1 MSSSHFIVGLDVGTY
16 SIKACLV
23 ERQGDR
29 VVLHRTFKE
38 QSLGIRK
45 GAISDLSE
53 AVPAVSRIF
62 DEIRKIS
69 KGAVKNVYVNIGTPQ
84 VKVQASKGIVAV
96 SRVDN
101 EIYQDDIERVVKASQ
116 AVNLGPNRMVIHTIT
131 REFIVDGVTDI
142 TNPLGLSGGRLE
154 VVSMVVDAFGPHV
167 KSLMRLVEMAG
178 GEIGGL
184 IFNPIASSRA
194 ILTKAQKE
202 LGAVL
207 VDIGCGTTSMAVYEE
222 GKLLGLQIIPMGGGS
237 ITNDIAVGLKVP
249 VPVAEAI
256 KLHYGYALSKD
267 VGARETIDLSK
278 LSPDTKGSVS
288 RRFVSEI
295 IESRLAEIMEFVNN
309 ELKLIQKAGQLAGGI
324 ILTGGTAKLPGI
336 AELAKS
342 ELRLTS
348 QIGFADLGNV
358 IETPGER
365 IEEVLEDP
373 EFTGCFGLM
382 LEAGDQEHWWKES
395 KKRGHG
401 LDIRNFNLK
410 KIIRYFS
417 P

>member
-1 MSSSHFIVGLDVGTY
+1 MGSSHFIVSLDVGTY
-16 SIKACLV
+16 SIKGCLV

-29 VVLHRTFKE
+29 VILHRTFKE
-38 QSLGIRK
+38 SSIGLRK
-45 GAISDLSE
+45 GAIADLGE

-69 KGAVKNVYVNIGTPQ
+69 KSAVKNVYVNIGTPQ
-84 VKVQASKGIVAV
+84 VKIQASKGIVAV

-116 AVNLGPNRMVIHTIT
+116 AVNLGPNRMVVHTIT
-131 REFIVDGVTDI
+131 REFVVDGVSDI
-142 TNPLGLSGGRLE
+142 ANPLGLSGSRLE
-154 VVSMVVDAFGPHV
+154 VVSMVVDAFAPHV
-167 KSLMRLVEMAG
+167 KSLIRLVEMAG

-202 LGAVL
+202 LGVAL

-222 GKLLGLQIIPMGGGS
+222 GKLLALQIFPMGGGS
-237 ITNDIAVGLKVP
+237 ITNDIAVGLKIP

-256 KLHYGYALSKD
+256 KLHYGYALSKE
-267 VGARETIDLSK
+267 VGSREAIDLSK
-278 LSPDTKGSVS
+278 LSPDTKGSIS
-288 RRFVSEI
+288 RRFVAEI

-309 ELKLIQKAGQLAGGI
+309 ELKLIQKSGQLAGGI
-324 ILTGGTAKLPGI
+324 VLTGGTAKLPGI

-348 QIGFADLGNV
+348 QIGFADLGGFV
-358 IETPGER
+358 EPGSMGLQE
-365 IEEVLEDP
+365 ISEDP
-373 EFTGCFGLM
+373 EFTCCFGLM
-382 LEAGDQEHWWKES
+382 LEAGDQEHWWREGRS
-395 KKRGHG
+395 RRRGIAIKN
-401 LDIRNFNLK
+401 LSLK
-410 KIIRYFS
+410 KLIRYFT